1 MKSSLRI
8 LSVLLAL
15 AIVSVAG
22 EIRTGATMQVKADSF
37 WVQDAAKLSLWQ
49 QFKKSGNSKALE
61 AYQDKVLSDRDA
73 WQYANKLTIKIIS
86 YDAAKNQVNVEMRT
100 PGRLLATK
108 WFLDA
113 EALVR

>member
-22 EIRTGATMQVKADSF
+22 EIRTGATMQVKADSIWF
-37 WVQDAAKLSLWQ
+37 QDSAKLSHWQ
-49 QFKKSGNSKALE
+49 QLKKSGNSKALE

-73 WQYANKLTIKIIS
+73 WQFANQLTIKIIS

>member
-8 LSVLLAL
+8 LSLLLAL

-22 EIRTGATMQVKADSF
+22 EIRKGATMQVKADSF

-73 WQYANKLTIKIIS
+73 WEFTKQLTIRIIS

-100 PGRLLATK
+100 PGRLLAT
-108 WFLDA
+108 
-113 EALVR
+113 